1 MGVHPI
7 GLGFAH
13 SNHRRCLM
21 QASNMRTP
29 IADHIGTIFV
39 AIELSRRSWLVTVHS
54 PDRDRISR
62 HNVCGG
68 DHVGL
73 LALIER
79 VRERAARRLGSA
91 PLVVSCYEAGYDGFW
106 LDRLLTAAGIRNFV
120 FDPASIAVEQRARRV
135 KTDRIDGELL
145 LRTLM
150 AHCRGEPRV
159 VRVARVPSAEQE
171 DVRRDSR
178 ERQRLV
184 QEQTAHINRIKALLR
199 LRGMAVGNPR
209 RRDWLSWLEA
219 QRDWQGEPVPPR
231 LMAELKREHARLM
244 LVREQIAALERAPA
258 SAPASAAA
266 ARTAEHK
273 HLLLRLRGLGTA
285 FSSTLVNEVFYK
297 DFNNQRQVGSYVGL
311 APSPWCS
318 GGTDREQ
325 GISKAGNRRAR
336 HAAIECAWLWLR
348 HQPDSALSQWF
359 RERTANASKRIRRI
373 AIVALAR
380 KLMVA
385 LWRYLTTGLIPE
397 GALLS
402 NA

>member
-1 MGVHPI
+1 M
-7 GLGFAH
+7 
-13 SNHRRCLM
+13 RT
-21 QASNMRTP
+21 SNMCTP
-29 IADHIGTIFV
+29 IVGHIGTIFV

-62 HNVCGG
+62 HNVLGG
-68 DHVGL
+68 DHAGL
-73 LALIER
+73 LALIEC

-91 PLVVSCYEAGYDGFW
+91 AAVVSCYEAGYDGFW
-106 LDRLLTAAGIRNFV
+106 LHRLLTAAGIINHV

-159 VRVARVPSAEQE
+159 VRVVRVPSTEQE
-171 DVRRDSR
+171 DMRRDSR

-199 LRGMAVGNPR
+199 LLGMAVGNPR

-219 QRDWQGEPVPPR
+219 QRDWQGEPVPAR
-231 LMAELKREHARLM
+231 QMAELEREHARLM
-244 LVREQIAALERAPA
+244 LVREQIAALERASAASPA
-258 SAPASAAA
+258 SEAAA
-266 ARTAEHK
+266 QRGENK
-273 HLLLRLRGLGTA
+273 RLLQQIRGLGA
-285 FSSTLVNEVFYK
+285 VFSGTLANEVFYK
-297 DFNNQRQVGSYVGL
+297 DFSNRRQVGSYIGL

-348 HQPDSALSQWF
+348 HQPDSALSRWF
-359 RERTANASKRIRRI
+359 RERTVNASKRIRRI

-397 GALLS
+397 GAVLS